1 MDFSGQTPSLELSVR
16 VLPSGAAHSRGGR
29 SLLGVGA
36 AAPAPFLAPWQA
48 GMGHSGTFQDIPSA
62 AVGAQPCPRFSRSVW
77 NFVGGNVAG
86 EISTCHEQ
94 IRFIRERGLAFF
106 ASVGGWTVV
115 FVCSGWRREGSVPCV

>member
-1 MDFSGQTPSLELSVR
+1 MLV
-16 VLPSGAAHSRGGR
+16 VLPLPRSWLRGRQGWDI
-29 SLLGVGA
+29 
-36 AAPAPFLAPWQA
+36 P
-48 GMGHSGTFQDIPSA
+48 GHSGTFQDIPSA

-94 IRFIRERGLAFF
+94 IRFVREQALAFF
-106 ASVGGWTVV
+106 ALVGGWTVV